1 LQNYIYKTLPQLAKR
16 LSVKEDLIIEYMV
29 DEDIDMRL
37 LNTRDILDGPDY
49 VKPTGNLDN
58 ASKHVHQLIK
68 TNKNISDFKGTNPDN

>member
-1 LQNYIYKTLPQLAKR
+1 
-16 LSVKEDLIIEYMV
+16 MV